1 MEKDKKKTIVVL
13 TGAGISKESGIPT
26 FRDAGEGLW
35 ENYDINEVCTAEA
48 IKRNPELV
56 HNFYNEFRDKYKDC
70 EPNDAHKLLVE
81 LEKDYDVQIV
91 TQNVDNLHEKAGSTN
106 VLHLH
111 GEIMK
116 CRDCGNSKYIFDI
129 PQDKN
134 GNYNTYPGMKI
145 IDDKGTEHP
154 VRPHIVFFNE
164 DVPNISKARKLMQ
177 NADIGV
183 VIGTSFNVYP
193 AAGLIDDIPYG
204 NPIYYIDPF
213 PSIDQVAYSDVQ
225 VIDEVATK
233 GVKKLIEILW
243 QMKNK

>member
-26 FRDAGEGLW
+26 FRDAVEGLW

-56 HNFYNEFRDKYKDC
+56 HNFYNEFRNKYKDC

-81 LEKDYDVQIV
+81 LEKDYNVQII

-116 CRDCGNSKYIFDI
+116 CRDCGNPKYIFDI
-129 PQDKN
+129 PQDGN

-145 IDDKGTEHP
+145 VDDKGTEHP
-154 VRPHIVFFNE
+154 IRPHIVFFHE
-164 DVPNISKARKLMQ
+164 DVPNISKAASLMKK
-177 NADIGV
+177 ADICI

-193 AAGLIDDIPYG
+193 AAGLIDYVNVG

-213 PSIDQVAYSDVQ
+213 PSIDQVSYPDVQ

-233 GVKKLIEILW
+233 GMEILTE
-243 QMKNK
+243 KLKK